1 MRPSKMAVL
10 IEKSSTWPSA
20 PPSTVTTTER
30 PPRTSFNCSALSV
43 TSSWAASAPRGRS
56 LMMTVDF
63 MAILLEVNGR
73 ARRSARSCFC
83 KGYAN
88 LHAIKSQSATRPPMP
103 GQARM
108 RIARPLIAKR
118 DDAKPAARCMDTADR
133 THPNCWAACTR
144 NTARHARVPK
154 RGAATTKAARVD
166 DACRCTALINANLA
180 APCIARRRHFHDG
193 LMRRR
198 KAGRIFADASRG
210 RHERRGA
217 RQPRPNACAADNGG
231 HRLTVEVDVVC
242 EIVDE
247 KLGHDV
253 FAAKVERLAGAMIR
267 RALAG
272 VVRCAEVS
280 SHYEYRKSVFSL
292 PARFTNARLVPDLF
306 KVPNKSYGAFMD
318 K

>member
-1 MRPSKMAVL
+1 
-10 IEKSSTWPSA
+10 
-20 PPSTVTTTER
+20 
-30 PPRTSFNCSALSV
+30 
-43 TSSWAASAPRGRS
+43 
-56 LMMTVDF
+56 
-63 MAILLEVNGR
+63 
-73 ARRSARSCFC
+73 
-83 KGYAN
+83 
-88 LHAIKSQSATRPPMP
+88 
-103 GQARM
+103 M

-133 THPNCWAACTR
+133 AHPNCWAACTL
-144 NTARHARVPK
+144 NTARHARVAK
-154 RGAATTKAARVD
+154 RGAATTKAAHVD
-166 DACRCTALINANLA
+166 DACRRTAFVTANLA

-193 LMRRR
+193 LMRRW
-198 KAGRIFADASRG
+198 KAGRIFDDASRG

-231 HRLTVEVDVVC
+231 HRLTVEFDVVC

-280 SHYEYRKSVFSL
+280 SHYEYRKSVFNL

-318 K
+318 KACSAKPRVFSYPSKLRRARRVVAFTRQPAALCWTARDKREPRIARGNPGLRKNRPGASIEAAHVTGYDSFPNGRQSLGRTRSGLTATAAIRTTWLALRV